1 MLEGWFY
8 IECMKLKT
16 GYAILFSVAE
26 HLNTLRAEILKRNS
40 FFKTIKKK
48 KKSFRVSLYDWRPLI
63 RVDTNP
69 GLREKIALQLSVDH
83 KHLDLL

>member
-1 MLEGWFY
+1 MHEV
-8 IECMKLKT
+8 KNR
-16 GYAILFSVAE
+16 YAILFSVAE
-26 HLNTLRAEILKRNS
+26 HLNTLRAEILTRNS

-63 RVDTNP
+63 RVDTDP

>member
-48 KKSFRVSLYDWRPLI
+48 KKASGCPYMTGDPS
-63 RVDTNP
+63 
-69 GLREKIALQLSVDH
+69 
-83 KHLDLL
+83 